1 MPAYGLRISDWSS
14 NVCPSDLQEIRAAQ
28 RFIAHL
34 ADRNRIIGDCTQ
46 ADIDAWLTKQPD
58 KGIRFVRWLR
68 DNGHVGDVAL
78 PGPVPKAGP
87 RTHANP
93 DEHWALVRR
102 MLHDE
107 HSASVQDRV
116 AACLVLLYA
125 PPLAKIVALTVHH
138 IHTTDAGTYPQP
150 APAPFQNGK
159 PSCRD
164 R

>member
-87 RTHANP
+87 PTHANP

-102 MLHDE
+102 MLHRSEE
-107 HSASVQDRV
+107 HTSELQSLMRTS
-116 AACLVLLYA
+116 YA
-125 PPLAKIVALTVHH
+125 VPCMKTNN
-138 IHTTDAGTYPQP
+138 TTH
-150 APAPFQNGK
+150 
-159 PSCRD
+159 
-164 R
+164 